1 MASKKEYDPYK
12 DYTPGTYT
20 ESDVV
25 KNAEKDANYW
35 KGQDFKDLQLED
47 FKNSQQ
53 TTDVWNQYNNLK
65 GPGDFNFAHQQGWDD
80 IINKI
85 NNREQFT
92 YDVNGDALYQ
102 QYKDQFITGGK
113 MAMMD
118 TMGQA
123 AAMTGGYG
131 NSYAQSVGQQ
141 AYQGHLQQLTDKIP
155 ELYSLA
161 LSKYQMEGD
170 DLYKQHGLYTDLFNR
185 DYGMHRDTVADYKDE
200 RSHLLDL
207 WGKSH
212 AVDVDKYTIN
222 RDNTVA
228 ENESYNAN
236 LANKQDLAWK
246 VYTDLRDTEYG
257 RWMDDETLKKL
268 AIEVAN
274 SNIAQQKADDIAAA
288 ENTRQQDKWDLE
300 KKQYDTDDSVVD
312 FSGLTPNGNPN
323 PNPNAEPTGDEFT
336 GKTYDEAV
344 KYIKDHG
351 GVNAASLRTAN
362 EFTREKRMSG
372 GVTIGG
378 KKFTNYQE
386 YLKAYIEWATT

>member
-1 MASKKEYDPYK
+1 MAVKYKEYK
-12 DYTPGTYT
+12 PGEYT
-20 ESDVV
+20 ESDAVQ
-25 KNAEKDANYW
+25 NAQKQADYW
-35 KGQDFKDLQLED
+35 GGQKLED
-47 FKNSQQ
+47 FKYDDFAQSDR
-53 TTDVWNQYNNLK
+53 TNQYQSQLDNLK
-65 GPGDFNFAHQQGWDD
+65 GPGDFTFAHQQGWDD
-80 IINKI
+80 VFNKI
-85 NNREQFT
+85 MNREPFT

-118 TMGQA
+118 TMGQV

-155 ELYSLA
+155 ELYGMA
-161 LSKYQMEGD
+161 LDKYNSEGD
-170 DLYKQHGLYTDLFNR
+170 ELRNQYALYSDQYDKA
-185 DYGMHRDTVADYKDE
+185 YGQHRDSVADYNTD
-200 RSHLLDL
+200 RSYLANMVAQ
-207 WGKSH
+207 SH
-212 AVDVDKYTIN
+212 GMDMDT
-222 RDNTVA
+222 
-228 ENESYNAN
+228 YNAN
-236 LANKQDLAWK
+236 RANALAMLESRNQNITSNRSY
-246 VYTDLRDTEYG
+246 YTDVYNTLRNTEWG
-257 RWMDDETLKKL
+257 QHMDNETLKKL

-274 SNIAQQKADDIAAA
+274 DNIYKQEQTRLADA
-288 ENTRQQDKWDLE
+288 ELAEKQRQFN
-300 KKQYDTDDSVVD
+300 KQYESSTGYTTDGKKSEIFNNTIDD
-312 FSGLTPNGNPN
+312 DD
-323 PNPNAEPTGDEFT
+323 AKPTGDEFT